1 MSRDLI
7 PSPAFDSRIPD
18 LVLKA
23 AHHSPIILSLLNCP
37 AGGFL
42 FVDEIDTGLH
52 YSVQKKLWEMIFSL
66 VKDLEIQVF
75 AATHSMD
82 CLRSFAAVNNSEKGL
97 LVRLDTRSDGDIVPQ
112 YYSDPEYI
120 RFAIEKQ
127 IDLR

>member
-1 MSRDLI
+1 M
-7 PSPAFDSRIPD
+7 
-18 LVLKA
+18 
-23 AHHSPIILSLLNCP
+23 
-37 AGGFL
+37 